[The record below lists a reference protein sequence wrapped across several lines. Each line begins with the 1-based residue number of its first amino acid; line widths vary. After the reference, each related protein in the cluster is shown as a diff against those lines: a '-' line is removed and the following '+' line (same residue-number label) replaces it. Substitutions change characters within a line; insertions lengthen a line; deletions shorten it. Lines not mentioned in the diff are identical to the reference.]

1 MQIVN
6 KTDFIKMFEL
16 GIIDGK
22 HKGRK
27 NWYICSAGKG
37 GKRKKRYVTEED
49 YESYKRRM
57 IK

>member
-1 MQIVN
+1 
-6 KTDFIKMFEL
+6 MFEL